1 MYMKVLWLINA
12 PIPALCERAGL
23 PVQVKEGWIDGLY
36 NSLMALVKE
45 KDADFKLAI
54 AFPQFAKRETIE
66 GELDGNEFYGF
77 YKEEDKPYKYNTNV
91 EERLRDIL
99 AKAAP
104 DVVHIAGTEYDHA
117 AAMVRAFG
125 RPDRTV
131 VSIQGLT
138 SVYARHYMAD
148 LPVSVRYGF
157 TLRDVLKLDNLF
169 FDRKKYY
176 KRGAL
181 EKETIRGAGHI
192 IGRTDWDNICTRLI
206 NPDAGYYYCSEILRK
221 DFYDGSRWSADNCDR
236 HTIFVSQGYYPIK
249 GLHYMLEALKDIRKF
264 YPDVKLRVAGGVSLN
279 DEGFKNRLRQKNYQR
294 YLSKLIV
301 RYNLSDCVE
310 FLPPLKADEMK
321 KMYLRSNVF
330 VSPSSIENSPNSLG
344 EAMMLGVPC
353 VSSLVGGVGNMLI
366 DGVEGFFYQHDAP
379 YMLAFYVMRIF
390 ETQDSQREQLMY
402 MTDAAHA
409 HAERLFDRRKNAQQM
424 LEIYGK
430 LQGDKSESENEN

>member
-1 MYMKVLWLINA
+1 MKVLWLINA

-36 NSLMALVKE
+36 NSIMELVKE
-45 KDADFKLAI
+45 KGLDLKLSI
-54 AFPQFAKRETIE
+54 AFPQFARKETIE
-66 GELDGNEFYGF
+66 GELDGNSFYGF
-77 YKEEDKPYKYNTNV
+77 YKEEDKPYKYNENV
-91 EERLRDIL
+91 KERLRQIVIRVN
-99 AKAAP
+99 P

-125 RPDRTV
+125 KPERTV

-148 LPVSVRYGF
+148 LPISVRYGF
-157 TLRDVLKLDNLF
+157 TFRDILKVDNLF

-181 EKETIRGAGHI
+181 EKETIRGVAHV

-206 NPDAGYYYCSEILRK
+206 NPDSKYYYCSEILRSC
-221 DFYDGSRWSADNCDR
+221 FYDKSRWSLDGCDR

-249 GLHYMLEALKDIRKF
+249 GLHYMLEALDDIRKF

-279 DEGFKNRLRQKNYQR
+279 NAGLKNKLRQKNYQR
-294 YLSKLIV
+294 YLAKLIKK
-301 RYNLSDCVE
+301 YNLEQCVE
-310 FLPPLKADEMK
+310 FLPALKADEMK
-321 KMYLRSNVF
+321 EMYLKSNVF

-353 VSSLVGGVGNMLI
+353 VSSLVGGVGNMLKHEK
-366 DGVEGFFYQHDAP
+366 EGFTYQHDAP
-379 YMLAFYVMRIF
+379 YMLACYVMRVF
-390 ETQDSQREQLMY
+390 KEQETNKELVTD
-402 MTDAAHA
+402 MTDAAHE
-409 HAERLFDRRKNAQQM
+409 HALTLFDRRKNAETM
-424 LEIYGK
+424 LGIYGK
-430 LQGDKSESENEN
+430 VYGRE

>member
-1 MYMKVLWLINA
+1 MKVLWLINA

-36 NSLMALVKE
+36 NSIMELVKE
-45 KDADFKLAI
+45 KSLDLKLSI
-54 AFPQFAKRETIE
+54 AFPQFARKETIE
-66 GELDGNEFYGF
+66 GELDGNSFYGF
-77 YKEEDKPYKYNTNV
+77 YKEEDKPYKYNENV
-91 EERLRDIL
+91 EERLRQIVSRVN
-99 AKAAP
+99 P

-125 RPDRTV
+125 KPERTV

-148 LPVSVRYGF
+148 LPISVRYGF
-157 TLRDVLKLDNLF
+157 TFRDILKVDNLF

-181 EKETIRGAGHI
+181 EKETIRGAANV

-206 NPDAGYYYCSEILRK
+206 NPDSKYYYCSEILRSC
-221 DFYDGSRWSADNCDR
+221 FYDKSRWSLDGCDR

-249 GLHYMLEALKDIRKF
+249 GLHYMLEALDDIRKF

-279 DEGFKNRLRQKNYQR
+279 NAGLKNKLRQKNYQR
-294 YLSKLIV
+294 YLAKLIKK
-301 RYNLSDCVE
+301 YQLEQCVE
-310 FLPPLKADEMK
+310 FLPALKADEMK
-321 KMYLRSNVF
+321 EMYLKSNVF

-353 VSSLVGGVGNMLI
+353 VSSLVGGVGNMLKHEK
-366 DGVEGFFYQHDAP
+366 EGFTYQHDAP
-379 YMLAFYVMRIF
+379 YMLACYVMRVF
-390 ETQDSQREQLMY
+390 KEQETNKELVKD
-402 MTDAAHA
+402 MTDAAHE
-409 HAERLFDRRKNAQQM
+409 HALTLFDRRKNAETM
-424 LEIYGK
+424 LGIYGK
-430 LQGDKSESENEN
+430 VCGRE

>member
-1 MYMKVLWLINA
+1 MKVLWLINA

-36 NSLMALVKE
+36 NSIMELVKE
-45 KDADFKLAI
+45 KGLDLKLSI
-54 AFPQFAKRETIE
+54 AFPQFARKETIE
-66 GELDGNEFYGF
+66 GELDGNSFYGF
-77 YKEEDKPYKYNTNV
+77 YKEEDKPYKYNENV
-91 EERLRDIL
+91 KERLRQIVR
-99 AKAAP
+99 KVNP

-125 RPDRTV
+125 KPERTV

-148 LPVSVRYGF
+148 LPISVRYGF
-157 TLRDVLKLDNLF
+157 TFRDILKVDNLF

-181 EKETIRGAGHI
+181 EKETIRGAAHV

-206 NPDAGYYYCSEILRK
+206 NPDSKYYYCSEILRSC
-221 DFYDGSRWSADNCDR
+221 FYDKSRWSLDGCDR

-249 GLHYMLEALKDIRKF
+249 GLHYMLEALDDIRKF

-279 DEGFKNRLRQKNYQR
+279 NAGLKNKLRQKNYQR
-294 YLSKLIV
+294 YLAKLIKK
-301 RYNLSDCVE
+301 YNLEQCVE
-310 FLPPLKADEMK
+310 FLPALKADEMK
-321 KMYLRSNVF
+321 EMYLKSNVF

-353 VSSLVGGVGNMLI
+353 VSSLVGGVGNMLKHEK
-366 DGVEGFFYQHDAP
+366 EGFTYQHDAP
-379 YMLAFYVMRIF
+379 YMLACYVMRVF
-390 ETQDSQREQLMY
+390 KEQETNKELVTD
-402 MTDAAHA
+402 MTDAAHE
-409 HAERLFDRRKNAQQM
+409 HALTLFDRRKNAETM
-424 LEIYGK
+424 LGIYGK
-430 LQGDKSESENEN
+430 VYGRE